1 MADLVVAKDGSGNFT
16 TVTDAINAAPNNS
29 DTRFVIYVK
38 AGGYYENVEVG
49 KSKTNIMLIGDGMW
63 KTAIKGNRN
72 VVDGWTTFR
81 SATVGQCFYL
91 SLASFYVCVCVRFTL
106 YSFCLNLFITCL
118 FFSFRNPCMIINF
131 FKCI

>member
-1 MADLVVAKDGSGNFT
+1 VARKDRHLLQDSINATIIADLVVAKDGSGNFT

-49 KSKTNIMLIGDGMW
+49 NSKTNIMLIGDGMW

-81 SATVGQCFYL
+81 SATVGQCFFYILL
-91 SLASFYVCVCVRFTL
+91 SLFIYL
-106 YSFCLNLFITCL
+106 YKYSF
-118 FFSFRNPCMIINF
+118 NF
-131 FKCI
+131 

>member
-38 AGGYYENVEVG
+38 AGGYYENVEVA

-81 SATVGQCFYL
+81 SATVGQYCISL
-91 SLASFYVCVCVRFTL
+91 SLASFYVCVCFTL
-106 YSFCLNLFITCL
+106 LL
-118 FFSFRNPCMIINF
+118 FFLCKFIHYFLFLF
-131 FKCI
+131 F

>member
-38 AGGYYENVEVG
+38 AGGYYENVEVA

-81 SATVGQCFYL
+81 SATVGPYCFSL
-91 SLASFYVCVCVRFTL
+91 FLASFYVLSV
-106 YSFCLNLFITCL
+106 
-118 FFSFRNPCMIINF
+118 
-131 FKCI
+131 